1 MGGREQNSPIYISR
15 IIPGGVADRYVAT
28 QGSKNAKSGCLG
40 HDDLF
45 LCADW
50 LRAMFDKSTDHG
62 NDACDGGAICF
73 SLSFVQEFC
82 SETTDFCSEAC
93 SLWFQLGFEHFDF
106 ISMANKRTD

>member
-28 QGSKNAKSGCLG
+28 QGSKNAKSGFLG
-40 HDDLF
+40 HEDLF

-62 NDACDGGAICF
+62 NDVMVVQFVFLFLLCEIFAVKLLIFAVKPAVCGF
-73 SLSFVQEFC
+73 SWVLNILVSFLWPIRVQ
-82 SETTDFCSEAC
+82 
-93 SLWFQLGFEHFDF
+93 G
-106 ISMANKRTD
+106 K

>member
-40 HDDLF
+40 HEDLF

-50 LRAMFDKSTDHG
+50 VLNILTSFLWPIRVQTRENKLLMS
-62 NDACDGGAICF
+62 IC
-73 SLSFVQEFC
+73 
-82 SETTDFCSEAC
+82 
-93 SLWFQLGFEHFDF
+93 
-106 ISMANKRTD
+106 